1 MQLRLENCFQVQQ
14 ELLPLCLLAQRQT
27 EPVCAL
33 PSRNRRQKLPRLP
46 VEWIVQ
52 KQRRTESGRLRLIL
66 HGLPPVQPA
75 ARMPV
80 RLICH
85 RPK

>member
-33 PSRNRRQKLPRLP
+33 PGRDRGQNLPRLP
-46 VEWIVQ
+46 MQRIVQ
-52 KQRRTESGRLRLIL
+52 KQRCTKPGRFRLIL
-66 HGLPPVQPA
+66 HGLPPVLPA
-75 ARMPV
+75 ARMPAH
-80 RLICH
+80 LICRH
-85 RPK
+85 PE